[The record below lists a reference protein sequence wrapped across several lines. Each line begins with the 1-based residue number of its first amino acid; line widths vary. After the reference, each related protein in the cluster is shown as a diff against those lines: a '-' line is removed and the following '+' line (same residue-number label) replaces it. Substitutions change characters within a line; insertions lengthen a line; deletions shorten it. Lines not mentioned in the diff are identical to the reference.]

1 MSSISQTSDDLY
13 LLDTQEDMAEHII
26 KALKQANHRIYIF
39 SRRLNP
45 LFFNNEQVVEALSTT
60 ARRSHRSDIK
70 ILVENPQKI
79 VEVNHKI
86 LKLAQRLPSKITL
99 QKITT
104 EPQDDYEFVIIDTDK
119 IWLQHKEDSYTGF
132 ANYDARPEVKRFD
145 VVFND
150 LWKNSQED
158 ARLRRLSL

>member
-1 MSSISQTSDDLY
+1 MSSISQTSDKLY
-13 LLDTQEDMAEHII
+13 LLDTQEDMTEHLI
-26 KALKQANHRIYIF
+26 KALKQASNRIYIF

-45 LFFNNEQVVEALSTT
+45 LFFNHEEIVEALSST

-70 ILVENPQKI
+70 ILVERPQI
-79 VEVNHKI
+79 VVEVNHKV
-86 LKLAQRLPSKITL
+86 LKLAQRLPSKIGI
-99 QKITT
+99 QKITA
-104 EPQDDYEFVIIDTDK
+104 EPQDDYEFVIIDDNK
-119 IWLQHKEDSYTGF
+119 IWLQHKEDTYTGF
-132 ANYDARPEVKRFD
+132 ANYDARPEVKRFE